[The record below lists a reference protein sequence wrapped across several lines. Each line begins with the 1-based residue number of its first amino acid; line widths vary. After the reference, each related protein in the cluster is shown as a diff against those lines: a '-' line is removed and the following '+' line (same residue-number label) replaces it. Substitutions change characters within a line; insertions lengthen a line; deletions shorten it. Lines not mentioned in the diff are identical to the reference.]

1 MGARAGVFKKGIVIL
16 GSTGSIGVSSLD
28 VLDRHPERFEVVGLT
43 GWGNVDTLKAQIL
56 RHRPKIVAV
65 ADEEKAAQL
74 RSDAELKGTD
84 VVWGTE
90 GLLEVATVNG
100 ADMVVSAIV
109 GSAGLVPTFAAIQ
122 AGRDIALANK
132 ETLVAAGQIVMDE
145 VRRRGV
151 RLLPVDSEHSAI
163 FQSLAGHNSKDVKRL
178 ILTAS
183 GGPFRGKSKAQLS
196 SVRVQDALNH
206 PTWSMGSKITIDSAT
221 LMNKGLEVIEARWL
235 FDMPGDRIDVVVH
248 PQSIVHSMVEYI
260 DSSVVSQMGVPDMKG
275 AIAYALSYPDRIET
289 GLPFLDLASVS
300 TLTFESPDR
309 EAFPSLG
316 LCYRAIEMG
325 GAAPAVLSAANE
337 VAVNAFLDEKI
348 GFCSMATV
356 MEAVLDNY
364 SATEPSSIADVLKA
378 DLWGRHAAR
387 KEMES
392 LTEKVEY
399 K

>member
-1 MGARAGVFKKGIVIL
+1 MGDKARVSKKGIIIL
-16 GSTGSIGVSSLD
+16 GSTGSIGVSSLEI
-28 VLDRHPERFEVVGLT
+28 LGRHSDKFEVIGLT
-43 GWGNVDTLKAQIL
+43 AWGNVDALKAQIL

-65 ADEEKAAQL
+65 KDEGRALLL
-74 RSDAELKGTD
+74 RSDAKINGVD

-90 GLLEVATVNG
+90 GLLEVATAEG

-122 AGRDIALANK
+122 AGKDIALANK

-145 VRRRGV
+145 VQKRGV

-163 FQSLAGHNSKDVKRL
+163 FQSLEGHNSKDVNRL

-183 GGPFRGKSKAQLS
+183 GGPFRGKSREELGF
-196 SVRVQDALNH
+196 VRVQDALNH

-235 FDMPGDRIDVVVH
+235 FDMPGERIDVTVH

-260 DSSVVSQMGVPDMKG
+260 DGSVVSQMGVPDMKG

-289 GLPFLDLASVS
+289 GLPYLDLPSIGS
-300 TLTFESPDR
+300 LTFESPDR

-316 LCYRAIEMG
+316 LCYRALEMG

-337 VAVNAFLDEKI
+337 VAVEAFLDEKI
-348 GFCSMATV
+348 GFSSMAAV
-356 MEAVLDNY
+356 MESVLDSY
-364 SATEPSSIADVLKA
+364 SPSEPSSIADVLRA
-378 DLWGRHAAR
+378 DLLGRDTAR
-387 KEMES
+387 EKIES
-392 LTEKVEY
+392 LNKKV
-399 K
+399 KHQ